1 MLSASYS
8 SRWKQEYSKLHL
20 PQLRQSLL
28 PFLISS
34 NFVYAE
40 DKSSVVNNP
49 TPNPFL
55 ISSNLVHAETAEKSH
70 RMFLIFDK
78 LFFLRKPS
86 PIPYSFRLPI
96 DFKKRKK
103 MK

>member
-8 SRWKQEYSKLHL
+8 SRREQEYSKLYL

-34 NFVYAE
+34 N
-40 DKSSVVNNP
+40 
-49 TPNPFL
+49 
-55 ISSNLVHAETAEKSH
+55 LVHAETAEKPH

-78 LFFLRKPS
+78 LFFLRKPQ
-86 PIPYSFRLPI
+86 PYSLFGPAAN
-96 DFKKRKK
+96 
-103 MK
+103 